1 MENKYMT
8 HMVYHAFHKGKY
20 DSNLIIYLV
29 HFYRGMLWQLEE
41 IWKAAVSF
49 EVETYE
55 ICERILVQTMF
66 SGAYI
71 GERAEIFKTYVSG
84 GAKPE
89 VETAFLTQCAYDYF
103 IKEKPMDVFLFMDAA
118 RVYERG
124 ERLHRV
130 CKLAFL
136 KYFSEHKEEMTPKAE
151 RAAGLF
157 LTDLLEDGIYFA
169 FFKEYGGKIPAV
181 ETLADK
187 TIIEYRT
194 KPGSRVVIHY
204 MIERGKYTE
213 DDYRQEEMRD
223 MYGGIYVKA
232 FILFFGE
239 KLQYYITEEL
249 DEEKQFTQS
258 ASVSRG
264 EVLYGREEN
273 RFELIND
280 IAAAG
285 ALHDYDTLDW
295 LLESYYKKEY
305 MVSKVFRLLKD

>member
-1 MENKYMT
+1 
-8 HMVYHAFHKGKY
+8 
-20 DSNLIIYLV
+20 
-29 HFYRGMLWQLEE
+29 
-41 IWKAAVSF
+41 
-49 EVETYE
+49 
-55 ICERILVQTMF
+55 
-66 SGAYI
+66 
-71 GERAEIFKTYVSG
+71 
-84 GAKPE
+84 
-89 VETAFLTQCAYDYF
+89 
-103 IKEKPMDVFLFMDAA
+103 
-118 RVYERG
+118 
-124 ERLHRV
+124 
-130 CKLAFL
+130 
-136 KYFSEHKEEMTPKAE
+136 MTPKAE